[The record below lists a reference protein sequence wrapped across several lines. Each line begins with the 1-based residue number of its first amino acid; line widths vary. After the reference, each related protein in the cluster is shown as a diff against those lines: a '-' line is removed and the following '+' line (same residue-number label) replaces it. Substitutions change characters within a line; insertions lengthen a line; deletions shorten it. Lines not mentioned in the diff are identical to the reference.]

1 MKWKLYSKKIEAI
14 LSQMTLPEKVT
25 MLSGKNNWLTASIE
39 RLDIPSIIVTD
50 GPHGVRT
57 GGEGSARMVGKGTA
71 YPTGISM
78 ASSWNRELIE
88 KVSAALGEETR
99 FLGCHVLLGPCVNIV
114 RSPLGGRNFETY
126 SEDPYLAGQ
135 IGVAYVRGLQ
145 SQGIGASVKHFAANN
160 QEFERFRGNSVV
172 DDRTLREIY
181 LPAFETIVKDAQP
194 WTVMCSYNRINGK
207 YASENEILLRKIL
220 KEEWG
225 FKGVVVSDW
234 NAVHDIYAPI
244 QAGLD
249 LEMPGPA
256 RYFGEELVAA
266 VENWQLDEKY
276 VDEAVRRM
284 LRLLFW
290 AGVIGDKEYPEGG
303 GDTPEHRALAR
314 DLAAES
320 MVLLKNDD
328 QRLPLRV
335 DSIKKLAVI
344 GLNADQEI
352 SGGGS
357 SRVDPHYWVTPLQGL
372 QEKLGEEVLIEYEQG
387 YDNRLNPVT
396 VSDEY
401 LMTPDSKARGLHTEL
416 FNNLDLSGDP
426 AKTRVDTRIQHWWS
440 GGGPEAGV
448 INPETYSVRWQGVL
462 TPPTS
467 GKVRLYL
474 SNTGTAR
481 LWINGELLLENDV
494 GPVTSSIFDWEDVE
508 KGTVIS
514 LDKNQKYDLRVE
526 FESGKNNKHA
536 FINFSYLPPE
546 GEQENLFER
555 AVQLAKNSDAAVV
568 VVGLADN
575 YESEGHDRPNIDLP
589 GGQDALVR
597 AVAEVNQNTVVVV
610 NAGAPVA
617 MPWADMV
624 DAVLL
629 VYYPGQEGGH
639 ALADI
644 LFGDINPSGK
654 LSVTY
659 PKRLEDTPAFLHYP
673 GWKDVRYGEGLFV
686 GYRYYDTKDVP
697 TLFPF
702 GHGLS
707 YTSFNYSELTWPSEV
722 DPGEDFKV
730 SVLVENTGDVFGKEV
745 VQLYIRDVESTL
757 IRPNKE
763 LKAFEKV
770 GLAPGESQIITFTL
784 TPRALSF
791 YDPHRQAWVAEA
803 GAFEVL
809 VGSSSRDIR
818 LSGRFELQ
826 NKA

>member
-39 RLDIPSIIVTD
+39 RLDIPSIVVTD

-88 KVSAALGEETR
+88 KVGAALGEETR

-220 KEEWG
+220 KEEWD

-290 AGVIGDKEYPEGG
+290 AGVIGDKEYPEGS

-314 DLAAES
+314 NLAAES

-401 LMTPDSKARGLHTEL
+401 LVTPDNKARGLHTEL

-546 GEQENLFER
+546 GEQENLLER

-610 NAGAPVA
+610 NAGAPVV
-617 MPWADMV
+617 MPWVDEV
-624 DAVLL
+624 DALL
-629 VYYPGQEGGH
+629 LMYYPGQEGGH

-770 GLAPGESQIITFTL
+770 GLAPGESKIITFNL

-791 YDPHRQAWVAEA
+791 YDPHQQAWVAEA

-809 VGSSSRDIR
+809 VGSSSKDIR
-818 LSGRFELQ
+818 LQGRFDLR